1 MAPPICQEGERQA
14 GAPGQPH
21 GRGPCAQRRHARIF
35 TPILDSDIFLGGG
48 MGMGAYLGIQDN
60 GIRPIVTEIE
70 SVDEA
75 VKATKRAT
83 VFDQVDRLH

>member
-1 MAPPICQEGERQA
+1 
-14 GAPGQPH
+14 
-21 GRGPCAQRRHARIF
+21 
-35 TPILDSDIFLGGG
+35 

-60 GIRPIVTEIE
+60 GIRPIVTESE